1 MKGIIHY
8 QTEEYGCIKVKLS
21 GVLKS
26 LGITRNQLRTL
37 TGVKYEVIDR
47 YYKGEDIYMAD
58 LNFLAKVCYSL
69 ECKIEDLL
77 EYCPPN
83 NENKGYCIAT
93 TLLSCI
99 GIAKLTSPP
108 GGVFAFVTAS
118 TTMLSKFSCWLSKKE
133 LHHTPRYGDLPYRAN
148 EVRTFFPA
156 SQCLM
161 KREFSCWCP
170 SVYNTKYNGI
180 FVIYYNKNGWL

>member
-8 QTEEYGCIKVKLS
+8 QTEESGCIKVKLS

-83 NENKGYCIAT
+83 NENK
-93 TLLSCI
+93 
-99 GIAKLTSPP
+99 
-108 GGVFAFVTAS
+108 
-118 TTMLSKFSCWLSKKE
+118 
-133 LHHTPRYGDLPYRAN
+133 
-148 EVRTFFPA
+148 
-156 SQCLM
+156 
-161 KREFSCWCP
+161 
-170 SVYNTKYNGI
+170 
-180 FVIYYNKNGWL
+180 

>member
-58 LNFLAKVCYSL
+58 LNFLAKVLTGSSSSGRTCS
-69 ECKIEDLL
+69 EE
-77 EYCPPN
+77 P
-83 NENKGYCIAT
+83 
-93 TLLSCI
+93 LS
-99 GIAKLTSPP
+99 A
-108 GGVFAFVTAS
+108 
-118 TTMLSKFSCWLSKKE
+118 
-133 LHHTPRYGDLPYRAN
+133 
-148 EVRTFFPA
+148 
-156 SQCLM
+156 
-161 KREFSCWCP
+161 
-170 SVYNTKYNGI
+170 
-180 FVIYYNKNGWL
+180 